1 MPELTPIQRDLAA
14 LLRAWPPLILLP
26 SLDYPR
32 AKADIHVALATL
44 AARHDAARH
53 DTARLD
59 AARSNGSRSE
69 RPRPDAATPEETG
82 AELYLYRA
90 TPTGG
95 VVIEVH
101 PDPAKIGT
109 VAVPMPQPD
118 PVALLEGVRRLR
130 DQHAEDAAKRER
142 PAIVGVILED
152 IHVSLN
158 RESYVHAGFWAMKLR
173 ELAVYLKTV
182 RQPADD
188 TRPAQVERLRRL
200 TPRLFLF
207 GLGAEV
213 RLPETLSSVAAVF
226 RYPLPNPREIEVL
239 VRAAADQATRLGLAD
254 TWQGR
259 YGPLVEALRGLPSG
273 AVAGLL
279 NQAVVRASAFG
290 PELLGG
296 ILEEKQRLF
305 EKLVGGIA
313 TFTPPGP
320 RRTMAGYEQYKA
332 FVERTRRALLTA
344 SEPTRRAAP
353 TAATPLP
360 VAPQVSAP
368 LPAAWPFPLGALLIG
383 PPGTGKTQMAY
394 YTAAEWQVPLISVS
408 LGALQSG
415 SVGSGQANLRVLIEA
430 VEAIGRC
437 IIVLDEMLKQVD
449 STENAKRGGG
459 TSEHLKVLS
468 DLMTWMEIR
477 ERGCFILGTGNTA
490 DLGSGL
496 PEGLLERFPY
506 VFRVDLPDQ
515 PQRAAILDL
524 LFERVGVS
532 AAIRT
537 SLDLDGLAAQTDGL
551 VGRDLRAIVDEALGQ
566 AFDAGEPLGQ
576 MHCLAA
582 VALFAERESIG
593 GIRALAA
600 GRPRPSAAASVNGPL
615 VIDPHLIA

>member
-1 MPELTPIQRDLAA
+1 MPDLTPVQRDLAA
-14 LLRAWPPLILLP
+14 LLRAWPPLIMLP

-44 AARHDAARH
+44 AARHDAV
-53 DTARLD
+53 
-59 AARSNGSRSE
+59 RSNGSRSE
-69 RPRPDAATPEETG
+69 RARHDGAAPEETG

-101 PDPAKIGT
+101 PDSAKIGT

-130 DQHAEDAAKRER
+130 DQHVEDAAKRER

-158 RESYVHAGFWAMKLR
+158 RETYVHAGFWAMKLR
-173 ELAVYLKTV
+173 ELAAYLKTV
-182 RQPADD
+182 RQPPDD
-188 TRPAQVERLRRL
+188 AQPAQAERLRRL

-207 GLGAEV
+207 GLGADV

-226 RYPLPNPREIEVL
+226 RYPLPHPREIEVL

-259 YGPLVEALRGLPSG
+259 YGPLIEALRGLPSG

-290 PELLGG
+290 PELLSGV
-296 ILEEKQRLF
+296 LDEKQRLF

-332 FVERTRRALLTA
+332 FVERTRRALLA
-344 SEPTRRAAP
+344 ESEPIRRAASNSAAP
-353 TAATPLP
+353 RPATPRP
-360 VAPQVSAP
+360 AAPQLAAP

-408 LGALQSG
+408 LGALQLG
-415 SVGSGQANLRVLIEA
+415 TLGSGQANLRVLIEA

-477 ERGCFILGTGNTA
+477 ERGCFILATGNTA
-490 DLGSGL
+490 DLRSGL

-506 VFRVDLPDQ
+506 VFRVDLPD
-515 PQRAAILDL
+515 PAQRAAILDL

-532 AAIRT
+532 TQTRAA
-537 SLDLDGLAAQTDGL
+537 LDLGGLAAQTDGL

-566 AFDAGEPLGQ
+566 AFDAGEPLTQ
-576 MHCLAA
+576 THCLAA
-582 VALFAERESIG
+582 VALFAQRESIG

-600 GRPRPSAAASVNGPL
+600 GRPRVSVAASVRGPL
-615 VIDPHLIA
+615 VADQHLIA

>member
-1 MPELTPIQRDLAA
+1 MPDLTPVQRDLAA
-14 LLRAWPPLILLP
+14 LVRAWPPLVMLP

-53 DTARLD
+53 S
-59 AARSNGSRSE
+59 AARSDGT
-69 RPRPDAATPEETG
+69 AAVEAG
-82 AELYLYRA
+82 ADLFLYRA
-90 TPTGG
+90 TPTSG

-118 PVALLEGVRRLR
+118 PVALLEGLRRLR
-130 DQHAEDAAKRER
+130 DQHVEDAAKRER

-152 IHVSLN
+152 IHVCLN
-158 RESYVHAGFWAMKLR
+158 RETYVHAGFWAMKLR
-173 ELAVYLKTV
+173 ELAVHLKTFQ
-182 RQPADD
+182 QPPDGVSPSQA
-188 TRPAQVERLRRL
+188 ERLRRL
-200 TPRLFLF
+200 TPRMFLF
-207 GLGAEV
+207 GLGADV
-213 RLPETLSSVAAVF
+213 RLPDTLSSVASVF
-226 RYPLPNPREIEVL
+226 RYPLPHPREIEVL
-239 VRAAADQATRLGLAD
+239 VRAAADQATRLGLTD

-273 AVAGLL
+273 AVASLL

-290 PELLGG
+290 PELLTGV
-296 ILEEKQRLF
+296 LEEKQRLF

-320 RRTMAGYEQYKA
+320 RQTMAGYEQYKA
-332 FVERTRRALLTA
+332 FVERTRRALLTESA
-344 SEPTRRAAP
+344 SAPRAGTRKETAPVAAAP
-353 TAATPLP
+353 LA
-360 VAPQVSAP
+360 
-368 LPAAWPFPLGALLIG
+368 AAWPFPLGALLIG

-408 LGALQSG
+408 LGALQQG

-430 VEAIGRC
+430 IEAIGRC

-506 VFRVDLPDQ
+506 VFRVDLPDAA
-515 PQRAAILDL
+515 QRAAILAL
-524 LFERVGVS
+524 LFERAGVPAGIRS
-532 AAIRT
+532 A
-537 SLDLDGLAAQTDGL
+537 LDLDVLAAQTDGL

-566 AFDAGEPLGQ
+566 AFDAGEPLSQAHG
-576 MHCLAA
+576 LAA
-582 VALFAERESIG
+582 VALFAQRESIG
-593 GIRALAA
+593 GLRVLSAGRARASRVGVVQADHALA
-600 GRPRPSAAASVNGPL
+600 
-615 VIDPHLIA
+615 